1 MLDRTDD
8 LSVIA
13 RIQAGAFGVTEEV
26 MLERLRAGKYP
37 ALVRGYLAQRQE
49 QGDRREILVAR
60 LRALAAGYSFQQSD
74 DGVLIIGPYCADL
87 SKLLSG
93 HDGYWDGVGGK
104 NRQCFVL
111 PNGSLSLLLR
121 LFERRER
128 HLAKRADLASA
139 ACTVSAARREG
150 FLRSA

>member
-8 LSVIA
+8 LAVIA
-13 RIQAGAFGVTEEV
+13 RLQASVFGVTEEV
-26 MLERLRAGKYP
+26 MLDRLRAGRYP
-37 ALVRGYLAQRQE
+37 ALIQGYRAQLQK
-49 QGDRREILVAR
+49 QGERRAVMLAR
-60 LRALAAGYSFQQSD
+60 LRAISQGYSFQQAD
-74 DGVLIIGPYCADL
+74 EGVLILGPYCADL

-93 HDGYWDGVGGK
+93 HDGYWDGAGGR

-121 LFERRER
+121 LFERRVKL
-128 HLAKRADLASA
+128 LAKRAELASSA
-139 ACTVSAARREG
+139 RTVSAARLEG